1 MIKIVCDRCK
11 HEIPPTNPLSNAI
24 MPQYAVYI
32 YKYNHYF
39 PEQINLCDS
48 CQELFKKWLQNED
61 I

>member
-24 MPQYAVYI
+24 IPQYII
-32 YKYNHYF
+32 YKNNDYF
-39 PEQINLCDS
+39 YHEQVNLCDS